1 MFDDVYKLF
10 DASSAEDVRF
20 AAAFALG
27 NISLGNV
34 ERCLSRI
41 IELIKKQANQ
51 QFLLFLTLKEVII
64 KLSSNAA
71 QEILNKVA
79 PEIWNILFLN
89 TETVQQE
96 TIRNAI
102 AECLGKISQF
112 DAKTYLPLLR
122 TQTCSGSAHIRST
135 ALMALRHTFTDP
147 FSQLGEF
154 DSILASVMPDF
165 IVKID
170 DQDQVHFLN
179 LNQSLS
185 RRPLLRWL
193 FLQFITNLT

>member
-1 MFDDVYKLF
+1 LFDDVYKLF
-10 DASSAEDVRF
+10 DASSAEEVRF
-20 AAAFALG
+20 EAAFALG

-34 ERCLSRI
+34 EQSLSRI
-41 IELIKKQANQ
+41 IALIKKQANQ
-51 QFLLFLTLKEVII
+51 QFLLFITLKEVII
-64 KLSSNAA
+64 KLSTNAA

-96 TIRNAI
+96 TSRNAI

-122 TQTCSGSAHIRST
+122 TQISSGSAHTRST
-135 ALMALRHTFTDP
+135 ALMALRHTFNDP
-147 FSQLGEF
+147 SSQLGEF

-165 IVKID
+165 IVKVD
-170 DQDQVHFLN
+170 DQDQVKFLN

-193 FLQFITNLT
+193 FLQFITN